1 MKTFLSVAVLMLGLS
16 LVSQTLV
23 AQTLSQPL
31 FQIDL
36 EEGWNHS
43 TQKGTTADGSGAIIS
58 IHHPERGVSLKIQSF
73 EAPATVRRDRLREM
87 TNVDWSE
94 QLDWE
99 SWGAC
104 AGDQC
109 IYSEEG
115 LFYRQWW
122 LANESTVVFF
132 VYSARV
138 QTTQSEQQEINRI
151 VRSIAS
157 N

>member
-1 MKTFLSVAVLMLGLS
+1 
-16 LVSQTLV
+16 
-23 AQTLSQPL
+23 
-31 FQIDL
+31 
-36 EEGWNHS
+36 
-43 TQKGTTADGSGAIIS
+43 
-58 IHHPERGVSLKIQSF
+58 
-73 EAPATVRRDRLREM
+73 M

-99 SWGAC
+99 SWGDF
-104 AGDQC
+104 AGYQHS
-109 IYSEEG
+109 YSEEG
-115 LFYRQWW
+115 RFYRQWW

-132 VYSARV
+132 VHSARD